1 MASNANSAKS
11 AGTLKSGN
19 DYTLVQGVKF
29 FAPVRRLLRGLH
41 KEYPHGNR
49 KLHYDEYAAL
59 FLLAYFQPTSQTLR
73 WVQQASTLERVQRKL
88 GVSRTSLGSLSD
100 ASRLFDP
107 EFLRQIFLQLA
118 EEAQA
123 CDGIARPRGLP
134 ADLRVIAADGTLWD
148 VLPKMAR
155 ELWLQKASSRGRK
168 GNFKGH
174 LQFDI
179 LRSVPCAAHFEMR
192 DRSEAG
198 KLAAELRPGVL
209 YLLDRGFKSYELYE
223 QILAAD
229 SSFLVRIAEH
239 CACEIVEEREL
250 SADAAKA
257 GVQQDALVRL
267 GTQQRRME
275 QPLRML
281 RIKTSL
287 PLPHNLHAK
296 RKRGKHKA
304 YVANEA
310 KEQEI
315 RLLTDRTDL
324 DAETIA
330 LLYRYRW
337 QIELFFRWFKCV
349 LGSKHLMAHSENGL
363 RLQMYIAL
371 IASLL
376 VVVWTRRKPTQRLLN
391 ALNFYLTGW
400 ASWEELKEQIERT
413 PLLETN

>member
-1 MASNANSAKS
+1 MEADDTFKSS
-11 AGTLKSGN
+11 AGSM
-19 DYTLVQGVKF
+19 LVRGARF

-88 GVSRTSLGSLSD
+88 GISRTSLGSLSD

-107 EFLRQIFLQLA
+107 EFLRRIFLQLA
-118 EEAQA
+118 EEARVS
-123 CDGIARPRGLP
+123 DGIVRPRGLP
-134 ADLRVIAADGTLWD
+134 GDLRVIAADGTLWD

-155 ELWLQKASSRGRK
+155 ELWLTNASCRGRK
-168 GNFKGH
+168 GVFKGH

-179 LRSVPCAAHFEMR
+179 LRSVPCAAQFEMK
-192 DRSEAG
+192 DRSEAAH
-198 KLAAELRPGVL
+198 LAVELRPGAL

-223 QILAAD
+223 DILAVG
-229 SSFLVRIAEH
+229 SSFVVRLAEH
-239 CACEIVEEREL
+239 CACEIIEERAL
-250 SADAAKA
+250 KPGAATA

-267 GTQQRRME
+267 GTEERRMQ
-275 QPLRML
+275 QPLRLL
-281 RIKTSL
+281 RIKTTL
-287 PLPHNLHAK
+287 PPPHNLHAK

-304 YVANEA
+304 YDTGETR
-310 KEQEI
+310 EQEL
-315 RLLTDRTDL
+315 RLLTNRMDL

-376 VVVWTRRKPTQRLLN
+376 VVVWTRRKPTQTLLN

-400 ASWEELKEQIERT
+400 ASWDELKAQIERA
-413 PLLETN
+413 PRIETR